1 MKRQFH
7 GIMELNLLNSL
18 YLTESLNPASYFH
31 RPNRNQ
37 WNWLIDNTPLFHA
50 AFGEK
55 GGANGAG

>member
-1 MKRQFH
+1 
-7 GIMELNLLNSL
+7 MELNLLNSL